1 MKQYLFR
8 GYDIIGNKW
17 VYGDLTHNQKVTR
30 TGLEPRTMVGGYEVD
45 PESVGLYTGLKDSTG
60 KEIYVGDILDAT
72 VSHYF
77 IGGYVEE
84 DYIVEVEWQNTSI
97 MAAYNKKGEEK
108 GWELFYICE
117 NDEEIKIVGNI
128 YERNHPKKEDNT
140 ILDKR
145 LVDCGLSV
153 RALGVCKNNGIET
166 LRGLTQISKVDFFKL
181 RNCGK
186 TTLAEVDDLLQKYN
200 LNWKPTL

>member
-1 MKQYLFR
+1 MKQWIFR

-17 VYGDLTHNQKVTR
+17 VYGDLTHNQKVTK

-45 PESVGLYTGLKDSTG
+45 PKSVGLFTGLTDKIAHD
-60 KEIYVGDILDAT
+60 IYEGDILRVTFDGKVLFDAP
-72 VSHYF
+72 V
-77 IGGYVEE
+77 V
-84 DYIVEVEWQNTSI
+84 WR
-97 MAAYNKKGEEK
+97 NKEAG
-108 GWELFYICE
+108 FYI
-117 NDEEIKIVGNI
+117 DEGDKCYSIIPKDNVIVIGSV
-128 YERNHPKKEDNT
+128 YDTNHPKKEDDH
-140 ILDKR
+140 ILDKK

-153 RALGVCKNNGIET
+153 RALGVCKWNGIET